1 MLELRLDDSLQ
12 QQWVVMLGEPTGVFS
27 KPNSATFEISL
38 NPSSTYI
45 NIVYNIERNAT
56 LTFTDAYGR
65 VVKQL
70 TLYPYFKNRIIYTD
84 GLGEGVYLVTLSV
97 GEKRASKKLVVA
109 R

>member
-1 MLELRLDDSLQ
+1 IGSPCDTLFLSTQNTKPPTLNFSLS
-12 QQWVVMLGEPTGVFS
+12 P
-27 KPNSATFEISL
+27 

-45 NIVYNIERNAT
+45 NIVYDIEQNAT

-84 GLGEGVYLVTLSV
+84 ELSEGVYLVTMRA
-97 GEKRASKKLVVA
+97 GEKTSSKKLVVIK
-109 R
+109 